1 MTIINMPIAPKTL
14 SKQPFVAILDIGT
27 SKITCM
33 IAKIGHSA
41 NWPGGVRGARHQI
54 HVLGV
59 GYKRSAGIK
68 AGNIMDMELA
78 EHSIRLAVASAEKEA
93 NVRVS
98 EVIVNVSGGRARSD
112 IYDIEVAVSGDKV
125 DDQDMCHV
133 VREGE
138 RQSHQLERAI
148 LHTVPVAFSIDGNR
162 GITDPRGMFG
172 DNLGVDMHV
181 VSADTGPLKN
191 LKLCIE
197 RCHLK
202 LQDFVVAP
210 YASGL
215 ACLVEDEMD
224 LGVTCIDM
232 GAGST
237 SIAVFFEGKFIYTDM
252 IAIGGQNVTI
262 DLARGLNTQIA
273 HAERAKI
280 LHGSAIAGIAD
291 ESHLISIPMLGEED
305 WEQQEIEK
313 SLLTGIIEPRI
324 EETFEIIRDR
334 LVASGYGDV
343 AGHRVVLTGGASQL
357 TGVREIA
364 ARVLGRQ
371 VRVGK
376 PLRIA
381 GLNEDY
387 SDPSFA
393 TAIGLMAYAGA
404 RPFALNIAE
413 AEQAQKIAAN
423 SGIFSRLAHWL
434 RNDF

>member
-1 MTIINMPIAPKTL
+1 MTIINMPIAPKNA
-14 SKQPFVAILDIGT
+14 SRQPFVAILDIGT

-33 IAKIGHSA
+33 IAKIGHSN
-41 NWPGGVRGARHQI
+41 NWPGLRGARHQI
-54 HVLGV
+54 HILGV
-59 GYKRSAGIK
+59 GYTRSQGIK
-68 AGNIMDMELA
+68 AGNVMDMELA
-78 EHSIRLAVASAEKEA
+78 EHSIRNAVAAAEKEA
-93 NVRVS
+93 SVRVS

-112 IYDIEVAVSGDKV
+112 VYEIEVKIAGEQVSDA
-125 DDQDMCHV
+125 DMCHV
-133 VREGE
+133 VEEGE
-138 RQSHQLERAI
+138 RQSHALDRAI
-148 LHTVPVAFSIDGNR
+148 LHTVPVAFSMDGNR

-181 VSADTGPLKN
+181 VSADVGPLRN

-197 RCHLK
+197 KCHLK
-202 LQDFVVAP
+202 IQDFVVAA

-237 SIAVFFEGKFIYTDM
+237 SISVFFEGRFIYTDM

-280 LHGSAIAGIAD
+280 MHGSAIVGSFD
-291 ESHLISIPMLGEED
+291 ESELISIPILGEED
-305 WEQQEIEK
+305 WEQQDIEK
-313 SLLTGIIEPRI
+313 SLLTGIIAPRI
-324 EETFEIIRDR
+324 EETFEIIKQR
-334 LVASGYGDV
+334 LDDSGYSDI

-364 ARVLGRQ
+364 ARTLGRQ
-371 VRVGK
+371 VRIGK
-376 PLRIA
+376 PLTIA

-387 SDPSFA
+387 VDPSFA
-393 TAIGLMAYAGA
+393 TAAGLLAYAGSK
-404 RPFALNIAE
+404 PLALNN
-413 AEQAQKIAAN
+413 AN
-423 SGIFSRLAHWL
+423 SDQMQKQVANAGIFTRMVSWL

>member
-1 MTIINMPIAPKTL
+1 MTIINMPTAARHA

-33 IAKIGHSA
+33 IAKVGQSK
-41 NWPGGVRGARHQI
+41 NWPGMRGARHQI

-59 GYKRSAGIK
+59 GYKRAQGIK

-78 EHSIRLAVASAEKEA
+78 EQSIRTTVAAAEKEA

-112 IYDIEVAVSGDKV
+112 IYDIDVQITGEQVTDR
-125 DDQDMCHV
+125 DMCNV
-133 VREGE
+133 VQEGE
-138 RQSHQLERAI
+138 RQSQQLDRAI
-148 LHTVPVAFSIDGNR
+148 LHTVPVAFSMDGNR

-172 DNLGVDMHV
+172 DVLGVDMHV
-181 VSADTGPLKN
+181 VSADVGPLRN

-202 LQDFVVAP
+202 IQDFVVAA

-215 ACLVEDEMD
+215 ATLVEDEMD

-237 SIAVFFEGKFIYTDM
+237 SISVFFEGKFIYTDM

-280 LHGSAIAGIAD
+280 LHGSAIASRTDDSA
-291 ESHLISIPMLGEED
+291 LINIPMLGEDD
-305 WEQQEIEK
+305 WEQQSIEK
-313 SLLTGIIEPRI
+313 SLLTGIIAPRI

-334 LVASGYGDV
+334 LTASGYGDV

-371 VRVGK
+371 VRIGR

-381 GLNEDY
+381 GLNNDY
-387 SDPSFA
+387 NDSSFA
-393 TAIGLMAYAGA
+393 TATGLLAYAGS
-404 RPFALNIAE
+404 RPLALSNVE
-413 AEQAQKIAAN
+413 AQEQQKIAAN
-423 SGIFSRLAHWL
+423 GGYFARMGSWL
-434 RNDF
+434 KNNF

>member
-1 MTIINMPIAPKTL
+1 MTIIEMPTMQKNV
-14 SKQPFVAILDIGT
+14 SKQPFVTILDIGT
-27 SKITCM
+27 SKITCI
-33 IAKIGHSA
+33 IAKIGHSN
-41 NWPGGVRGARHQI
+41 NWPGMRGARHQI

-59 GYKRSAGIK
+59 GYKRAHGIK
-68 AGNIMDMELA
+68 AGNIMDIELA
-78 EHSIRLAVASAEKEA
+78 EQSIRATVAAAENEA

-112 IYDIEVAVSGDKV
+112 IYDIEMQIAAEQVTEM
-125 DDQDMCHV
+125 DMHNV
-133 VREGE
+133 VQEGV
-138 RQSHQLERAI
+138 RQSHQLDRAI
-148 LHTVPVAFSIDGNR
+148 LHTVPVAFSMDGNR

-172 DNLGVDMHV
+172 DVLGVDMHV
-181 VSADTGPLKN
+181 VSADVGPLRN

-197 RCHLK
+197 KCHLK
-202 LQDFVVAP
+202 IQDFVVSA

-215 ACLVEDEMD
+215 SCLVEDEME

-280 LHGSAIAGIAD
+280 MHGSAIASAAD
-291 ESHLISIPMLGEED
+291 DSELISIPMLGEED
-305 WEQQEIEK
+305 WEQQDIEK
-313 SLLTGIIEPRI
+313 SILTGIIEPRI
-324 EETFEIIRDR
+324 EEIFEIIRDR
-334 LVASGYGDV
+334 LEASGYGDV

-364 ARVLGRQ
+364 ARILGRQ
-371 VRVGK
+371 VRNGK

-381 GLNEDY
+381 GLNSDY
-387 SDPSFA
+387 SDTSFA
-393 TAIGLMAYAGA
+393 TATGLLAYAGS
-404 RPFALNIAE
+404 RPLAVSIAN
-413 AEQAQKIAAN
+413 AEQEQKIAAN
-423 SGIFSRLAHWL
+423 SGYFSRMGNWL
-434 RNDF
+434 KNNF

>member
-1 MTIINMPIAPKTL
+1 MTIINMPIAQKTL

-33 IAKIGHSA
+33 IAKIGHAA
-41 NWPGGVRGARHQI
+41 NWPRGVRGARHQI

-59 GYKRSAGIK
+59 GYKRSEGIK

-78 EHSIRLAVASAEKEA
+78 EHSIRSAVGAAEKEA

-112 IYDIEVAVSGDKV
+112 IYDIEVAVAGEKV
-125 DDQDMCHV
+125 TNQDMFHV
-133 VREGE
+133 VKEGE
-138 RQSHQLERAI
+138 RQSQQLDRAI

-181 VSADTGPLKN
+181 VSADIGPLKN

-334 LVASGYGDV
+334 LTASGYGDV

-381 GLNEDY
+381 GVNDDY
-387 SDPSFA
+387 ADPSFA

-404 RPFALNIAE
+404 RPLALNIAE

-423 SGIFSRLAHWL
+423 GGIFSRLAHWL